1 MKRIYIASGI
11 PGSGKSTWIQKRVQ
25 SLGGLYISR
34 DVIRFSLLNDE
45 DDYFAKEILVFQQ
58 FINLIQAG
66 IDTPEVEDIYIDATH
81 LNEKSRRKVL
91 DRLNLTKVDEIIVLF
106 FDVKLSVAL
115 NRNAKREGRAYVPET
130 AIQNMYYS
138 LEKPAAAGKYNYT
151 IWTIDENGVITYE

>member
-1 MKRIYIASGI
+1 MKKIYIASGI

-115 NRNAKREGRAYVPET
+115 NRNAQRKGRAYVPET

-151 IWTIDENGVITYE
+151 IWTINENGVIAYE